1 LDLART
7 TDDPET
13 QELAMGVTQRPPRG
27 ATLRKMGWSL
37 WLATIALGGPLAL
50 GAAMPPASAA
60 SPWHAGCWGSR
71 CKLWQQVV
79 RHHNDEIHTYV
90 VGFASDGA
98 GGYAVFAGHPLLR
111 STEKTQEDVALL
123 LDGLRQFSKGEEREP
138 ETRARMLTDAQ
149 GGLVEVPLEFLLD
162 VIEAKQMTIV
172 FRDQKLAIDVSDAAL
187 PIWTTIR
194 EMTQRRLHP
203 PADPRPTIIRW

>member
-1 LDLART
+1 MRVAQ
-7 TDDPET
+7 P
-13 QELAMGVTQRPPRG
+13 APRG
-27 ATLRKMGWSL
+27 ATIRKMAWKL
-37 WLATIALGGPLAL
+37 WLAAIALGGPLAV
-50 GAAMPPASAA
+50 GVSTSPASAA
-60 SPWHAGCWGSR
+60 SPWHVGCWGSR
-71 CKLWQQVV
+71 CKLWRQVV
-79 RHHNDEIHTYV
+79 RHHNDEIRTYV

-111 STEKTQEDVALL
+111 STEETREDVALL
-123 LDGLRQFSKGEEREP
+123 LDGRRQFSKGEGREP

-149 GGLVEVPLEFLLD
+149 GGLVEVPLEFLLG
-162 VIEAKQMTIV
+162 VIEAKRMAIV
-172 FRDQKLAIDVSDAAL
+172 FRDQTLAIDVSDAAV